1 MKIKHLLLGSAL
13 LSGGALAADAN
24 LSYNFVDAGAGIGKL
39 ELKTSG
45 RKYDYKAITLG
56 GAVSME
62 LGSNYYLVFDINS
75 TRINDKD
82 RDGGVIL
89 DVDGSMKDLSAQ
101 IGYALPVADSTDLT
115 FQIGATHMRDD
126 LTGDFIPGPDY
137 KRKRSENA
145 LAWEVGLRSIWDEY
159 GFEGYV
165 NIAGV
170 DDNLGFQIGG
180 PMYITENIAVD
191 IHYNY
196 LVKSEHN
203 NKTKLSSLGL
213 SLRAYF

>member
-1 MKIKHLLLGSAL
+1 MKIKHLLLGSVFI
-13 LSGGALAADAN
+13 SGGAMAADAN
-24 LSYNFVDAGAGIGKL
+24 LSYNYADIGAGIGKL
-39 ELKTSG
+39 ELKTLG
-45 RKYDYKAITLG
+45 RKYDYKAITFG

-75 TRINDKD
+75 TKVNDKD

-89 DVDGSMKDLSAQ
+89 DIDGSMKDLSAQ
-101 IGYALPVADSTDLT
+101 LGYAVPVADSTDLT
-115 FQIGATHMRDD
+115 FEIGATHMRDD
-126 LTGDFIPGPDY
+126 LTGKFIPGSDY
-137 KRKRSENA
+137 KRKESDNG
-145 LAWEVGLRSIWDEY
+145 LAWGVGLRSIWPEY

-165 NIAGV
+165 NLAGV

-180 PMYITENIAVD
+180 PMYITENIALD

-196 LVKSEHN
+196 AVKREHN

-213 SLRAYF
+213 SLRGYF